1 MGEPVHRRHAFDS
14 RQLPYL
20 LPYGASG
27 ARRRELLEIAVVH
40 VQEAKM
46 RAVHFNAEDDLYD
59 SGLVSESWCR
69 RQNGN
74 VSVYRSTTR
83 PRGVDGGRFN
93 RRQPRKGLL
102 QKLKREGMSVHRGF
116 APNLV
121 GGSRAH
127 AVSMAS
133 AHSAS
138 CFLIWEPAN
147 VGVIE
152 ALMCSWPAVPL
163 RPSF

>member
-27 ARRRELLEIAVVH
+27 PRRRELLEIAVVH
-40 VQEAKM
+40 VQEAQT
-46 RAVHFNAEDDLYD
+46 RTAHSNAEDDLYD
-59 SGLVSESWCR
+59 PGLVGESWCR

-83 PRGVDGGRFN
+83 RRGVDGGRFN

-102 QKLKREGMSVHRGF
+102 KKLKREGMSVHRGF
-116 APNLV
+116 CSEPCWGLWGTCRFDGFRTLRFLLSNL
-121 GGSRAH
+121 G
-127 AVSMAS
+127 AS
-133 AHSAS
+133 E
-138 CFLIWEPAN
+138 CW
-147 VGVIE
+147 GY
-152 ALMCSWPAVPL
+152 
-163 RPSF
+163 